1 MSISIQTDVVTNIPC
16 GTSNGTMV
24 YFNKVEVV
32 NKLKKEY
39 VYETVL
45 NYT

>member
-1 MSISIQTDVVTNIPC
+1 MSTMIETDVVTNIPC

-32 NKLKKEY
+32 NRLKK
-39 VYETVL
+39 
-45 NYT
+45 